1 MTVGKMSL
9 RLELFVQDMERSVN
23 FYCRVL
29 GFEILRSS
37 SDYARL
43 HNGSV
48 ILGLG
53 PIGKLA
59 EQEGYFTRT
68 QLTVQEHGLGVE
80 IVFEV
85 KDVRAMY
92 EQVQTVGYA
101 IFEPLQQQPWGLEDF
116 RIVDPD
122 GYYLRITSHG
132 ER

>member
-1 MTVGKMSL
+1 MALGKMSL

-37 SDYARL
+37 SDYASL
-43 HNGSV
+43 QNGSV

-53 PIGKLA
+53 PISKLA

-68 QLTVQEHGLGVE
+68 RLSTQERGLGVE

-85 KDVRAMY
+85 KDVRGMY
-92 EQVQTVGYA
+92 ERVQTAGYA
-101 IFEPLQQQPWGLEDF
+101 IFEPLQQQSWGLEDF

-122 GYYLRITSHG
+122 GYYLRITSRR